1 MRLLVID
8 DEPLILEAIESA
20 FLDEIVVCCQ
30 TAEDGIQ
37 AFLDDRPDVVL
48 CDIRMPGMSGM
59 ETFEKLHRIDAKI
72 PIVLMT
78 GHGTAGTAID
88 AMQRGAFEY
97 VLKPLDPDT
106 LIPLIENA
114 AETSRM
120 TRVPALVPNDML
132 ISDTEDGLP
141 HDSTSDMLIGMCSA
155 MQEVYRSIGRVAKQ
169 DVTVLILGES
179 GTGKEVI
186 ARAIYQYGS
195 RPNARFLAINCA
207 AIPEQ
212 LLESELFGHEKGAF
226 TGADTKRIGKFE
238 LCSEGTLF
246 LDEIGDMTP
255 LMQTKILRVLQDQ
268 TFERVGGSQTIRTN
282 ARIIAATNRNLE
294 QAIKDKQFRSDL
306 FYRLNV
312 YTINLPALR
321 ERGDDIRLLA
331 NYFIRR
337 FSQELEKEISGIAPE
352 AMRLLLDYAWPG
364 NVRELQS
371 LIKHALLEATSPI
384 IVPAFLPSSLTASL
398 PKLSLPNASQANML
412 PSAEDAAMPA
422 VPSAVDN
429 VLDFA
434 QLTRDRL
441 DVDSEDIY
449 RELIA
454 LAEQK
459 IFTEVLRHVGGNLTQ
474 AAKHLGITRT
484 TLRARLD
491 TLGISLA
498 KSASIGMK

>member
-8 DEPLILEAIESA
+8 DESLILEAIESA
-20 FLDEIVVCCQ
+20 FPDEIVICCQ
-30 TAEDGIQ
+30 TAHDGIQ

-48 CDIRMPGMSGM
+48 CDIRMPEMSGM
-59 ETFEKLHRIDAKI
+59 EIFEKLHRIDAKI
-72 PIVLMT
+72 PVVLMT

-106 LIPLIENA
+106 LIPLIKSA

-120 TRVPALVPNDML
+120 TRVPALVPGDMGAADGEDDAL
-132 ISDTEDGLP
+132 HDPASDT
-141 HDSTSDMLIGMCSA
+141 LIGLSPG

-195 RPNARFLAINCA
+195 RPNGRFLAINCA

-226 TGADTKRIGKFE
+226 TGADSKRIGKFE

-294 QAIKDKQFRSDL
+294 QAIEDKEFRSDL

-312 YTINLPALR
+312 YTIRLPALR

-331 NYFIRR
+331 NYFVRK
-337 FSQELEKEISGIAPE
+337 FSQELEKEIAGIAPE
-352 AMRLLLDYAWPG
+352 AMRLLLNYAWPG

-384 IVPAFLPSSLTASL
+384 IVPAFLPGSLTASL
-398 PKLSLPNASQANML
+398 QNTTQRKATRDEAQ
-412 PSAEDAAMPA
+412 PSAEEALTPEVAPTTDG
-422 VPSAVDN
+422 S
-429 VLDFA
+429 LDFA

-441 DVDSEDIY
+441 SAESEDIY

-491 TLGISLA
+491 ALGISLA
-498 KSASIGMK
+498 KSASVGMK

>member
-20 FLDEIVVCCQ
+20 FPEEIVVCCQ
-30 TAEDGIQ
+30 TAHDGVQ
-37 AFLDDRPDVVL
+37 KFLDDRPDVVL
-48 CDIRMPGMSGM
+48 CDIRLPDMSGL
-59 ETFEKLHRIDAKI
+59 EAFEKLHRIDSKI

-120 TRVPALVPNDML
+120 TRVPALYPSDMP
-132 ISDTEDGLP
+132 SSTPDAEDDLP
-141 HDSTSDMLIGMCSA
+141 HDPTSDMLIGMCPT

-195 RPNARFLAINCA
+195 RPNGRFLAINCA

-268 TFERVGGSQTIRTN
+268 TFERVGGSQTIHTN

-312 YTINLPALR
+312 YTIKLPALR

-337 FSQELEKEISGIAPE
+337 FSQELDKKISGVAPE
-352 AMRLLLDYAWPG
+352 AMRMLVDYPWPG

-384 IVPAFLPSSLTASL
+384 IVPAFLPNSLTA
-398 PKLSLPNASQANML
+398 PLPNVSQANAL
-412 PSAEDAAMPA
+412 PSTEDVAASEATSAEEDM
-422 VPSAVDN
+422 
-429 VLDFA
+429 LDFTT
-434 QLTRDRL
+434 LTRDRL
-441 DVDSEDIY
+441 NVDSQDIY

-459 IFTEVLRHVGGNLTQ
+459 IFTEVLRHDGGNLTQ

-498 KSASIGMK
+498 KSASVGVK